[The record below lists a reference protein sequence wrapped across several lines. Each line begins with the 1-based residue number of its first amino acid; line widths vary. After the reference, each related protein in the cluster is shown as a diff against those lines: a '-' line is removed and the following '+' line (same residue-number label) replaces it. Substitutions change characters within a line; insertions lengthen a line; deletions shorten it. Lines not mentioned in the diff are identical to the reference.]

1 MEHNE
6 ALIRKE
12 GAFAMRIRIRLLALT
27 VLALLAVVVPETAFS
42 AAPAQAPSSEPA
54 APAKTPSKLE
64 RQVASWVD
72 ALSKQKPFADWHGAD
87 PQIEALG
94 PGTHS
99 WLVLFT
105 KEGRHIGYMVVNAAL
120 DGTFKLGEY
129 GLGPYPLFSY
139 ELLKQSLENG
149 GLLTSDN
156 PMPATVRKRYV
167 HPFAAAWEVT
177 IGGDTYWLDAK
188 TAELLPLDEA
198 NFPKLFPTKY
208 AALDAVPD
216 ADKIVR
222 AKLNPAFDVYERI
235 PWLMQETPFPAKEVS
250 KLQARLDQEKHLRY
264 VTEPLGNTM
273 LYALSVV
280 GYQRWASGRVDIALD
295 MHGERFIPLG
305 TLSRDGTFFR

>member
-1 MEHNE
+1 
-6 ALIRKE
+6 
-12 GAFAMRIRIRLLALT
+12 MRIRIRLILLA
-27 VLALLAVVVPETAFS
+27 ALLLLAVVPETAFS
-42 AAPAQAPSSEPA
+42 AAPARAEDPA
-54 APAKTPSKLE
+54 APAKMPSKLE
-64 RQVASWVD
+64 RQVADWVG
-72 ALSKQKPFADWHGAD
+72 ALSKQKPFAAWHGAD

-105 KEGRHIGYMVVNAAL
+105 KEGKNIGYMVVNAAL

-149 GLLTSDN
+149 GLLTSDL
-156 PMPATVRKRYV
+156 PMPAAVRKIYV

-188 TAELLPLDEA
+188 TAELLPLDEG
-198 NFPKLFPTKY
+198 NFPKLFPTEYK
-208 AALDAVPD
+208 ALATIAD
-216 ADKIVR
+216 ADKISR
-222 AKLNPAFDVYERI
+222 AKLNETFDVYERI

-250 KLQARLDQEKHLRY
+250 KLQARLDQRKHLRY

-273 LYALSVV
+273 LYALSVI
-280 GYQRWASGRVDIALD
+280 GYQRWASGRVDVALD

-305 TLSRDGTFFR
+305 TLLQDGLFYR